1 MVMGRDLVT
10 GLWEWDPNSGPN
22 PKSPIESV
30 ITYNITSGRSRYNTY
45 FGVIAKLKGKTN
57 VRLKIYGDKND
68 NQRYQPGLEAY
79 RGKALAEAV
88 ATFPTTSGSFRVDA
102 KTGIARAFSIGGFVG
117 GSLGNIGD
125 LLG

>member
-1 MVMGRDLVT
+1 MTMGRDLVT
-10 GLWEWDPNSGPN
+10 GSCDWDPNSGPD
-22 PKSPIESV
+22 PKSPIDSV
-30 ITYNITSGRSRYNTY
+30 ITYRIQSGQSRYSTY
-45 FGVIAKLKGKTN
+45 FGLLSKLKGKTN
-57 VRLKIYGDKND
+57 VVLKIYGDKND
-68 NQRYQPGLEAY
+68 NRRFQPGLDAY

-117 GSLGNIGD
+117 GSLGDIGD